1 MTTNT
6 NISVFNKHTDS
17 FTKDITYKKHI
28 IDKALWFNDKTVTLN
43 QGYENNDDI
52 TVFIPKNENDMSEYV
67 KPKNYN
73 GIGWTLQNGD
83 FIIRGL
89 VTDNEVSGIKDLS
102 NYEVFVITTVD
113 DNDFGSEDMHHF
125 EIRGK

>member
-28 IDKALWFNDKTVTLN
+28 IDKALWFNNKTVTLN
-43 QGYENNDDI
+43 QGYENNDEI
-52 TVFIPKNENDMSEYV
+52 TVFIPKNENDMSKYV

-89 VTDNEVSGIKDLS
+89 VTDDEVSGIKDLS
-102 NYEVFVITTVD
+102 DYEVFVITMVD

>member
-28 IDKALWFNDKTVTLN
+28 IDKALWFNNKTVTLN
-43 QGYENNDDI
+43 QGYENNDEI
-52 TVFIPKNENDMSEYV
+52 TVFIPKNENDISKYV

-89 VTDNEVSGIKDLS
+89 VTDDEVSGIKDLS
-102 NYEVFVITTVD
+102 DYEVFVITMVD